1 MITIDKPNN
10 NNFHNYK
17 NQLINSKKY
26 NKNEIS
32 FKAAPDIALD
42 GITKIADLF
51 IKSQENLS
59 STRFIQDTATNWAP
73 KAIFARSKAD
83 FAEMSF
89 LEFLESAIFYFASP
103 ILGEKLFR
111 NKVFKNF
118 IPSAIKDKVN
128 EQIPKTVETI
138 VQNNTLTDEVKKRA
152 ISTKAGIVLA
162 CTAIP
167 VAEYTLSFAKN
178 LFTLKTF
185 KKSNFNNIANL
196 DKSHKETEDKEQQER
211 VERNSKKQL
220 KKAAVISA
228 LGVVSGIGLALYG
241 HKSEKLQN
249 ISKTILEPGKAVAN
263 AVSKA
268 GVKSDKVKNT
278 LSRFSLDFDSN
289 NGKLALSKGQ
299 LALTAILGLFG
310 YSKAAEDRGKL
321 DVAEV
326 WTRVP
331 LVVFYTIFG
340 GELFEKGFTKLLE
353 KKNKFPDILK
363 KNAQGKL
370 DIPSRAQLPEL
381 AQKIAQAKNTSP
393 AKELARLTKEKAF
406 VTAVPYAFSL
416 IFMGLTLS
424 AITRLWT
431 QYRYNHQ
438 QKENA
443 KNNLDIFTF
452 SQIVDTPQIYKEFE
466 ESVK

>member
-1 MITIDKPNN
+1 MITLNEKTI
-10 NNFHNYK
+10 
-17 NQLINSKKY
+17 INST
-26 NKNEIS
+26 NKNKNFNTTS
-32 FKAAPDIALD
+32 FKGGMLTGSA
-42 GITKIADLF
+42 KIADIF

-89 LEFLESAIFYFASP
+89 LEFLESGIFYFASP

-111 NKVFKNF
+111 NGIFKNF
-118 IPSAIKDKVN
+118 APSAIKSKVN
-128 EQIPKTVETI
+128 EQIPKSLEEITK
-138 VQNNTLTDEVKKRA
+138 NTAITDEVKKRA
-152 ISTKAGIVLA
+152 ISTKAGIILA
-162 CTAIP
+162 CCAIP

-196 DKSHKETEDKEQQER
+196 DKKGNEKEDKSQQER

-220 KKAAVISA
+220 KKAAVISLA
-228 LGVVSGIGLALYG
+228 GIAAGSALALTG
-241 HKSEKLQN
+241 HKSETLQK
-249 ISKTILEPGKAVAN
+249 ISKAIINPGESAAKGLN
-263 AVSKA
+263 KL
-268 GVKSDKVKNT
+268 GLKSNKLSNT
-278 LSRFSLDFDSN
+278 LSKFSLDFANN
-289 NGKLALSKGQ
+289 NGKLALGKGQ

-340 GELFEKGFTKLLE
+340 SELFEKGFTKILE
-353 KKNKFPDILK
+353 KKNKFPDIVK
-363 KNAQGKL
+363 KTAEGKL
-370 DIPSRAQLPEL
+370 TTPSRAELPAL
-381 AQKIAQAKNTSP
+381 AEKLAKINKTTP
-393 AKELARLTKEKAF
+393 AKELSRLTKEKAF
-406 VTAVPYAFSL
+406 VQAVPYAFSL
-416 IFMGLTLS
+416 LFMGFTLS

-438 QKENA
+438 NKEIA
-443 KNNLDIFTF
+443 KKNLDFFTF
-452 SQIVDTPQIYKEFE
+452 AKSIETPNIYKEIE
-466 ESVK
+466 ENIK

>member
-1 MITIDKPNN
+1 MITFNERNINN
-10 NNFHNYK
+10 RKNNTNHT
-17 NQLINSKKY
+17 
-26 NKNEIS
+26 S
-32 FKAAPDIALD
+32 FKGGETTALRGLAKAADI
-42 GITKIADLF
+42 F

-89 LEFLESAIFYFASP
+89 LEFLESGIFYFASP
-103 ILGEKLFR
+103 LLGEKLFR
-111 NKVFKNF
+111 NKIFKHF
-118 IPSAIKDKVN
+118 SPDAIKDKVN
-128 EQIPKTVETI
+128 EQIPKSVEAITK
-138 VQNNTLTDEVKKRA
+138 NTALTDEVKKRA

-162 CTAIP
+162 CAAIP

-196 DKSHKETEDKEQQER
+196 DKNNNEKEDTEQQKR

-220 KKAAVISA
+220 KKAALISVA
-228 LGVVSGIGLALYG
+228 GIAAGAALALTG
-241 HKSEKLQN
+241 HKSDVLQKV
-249 ISKTILEPGKAVAN
+249 SKTILEPGKAA
-263 AVSKA
+263 ATLLDKA
-268 GVKSDKVKNT
+268 GVKSDKIKNT
-278 LSRFSLDFDSN
+278 VSKFSLDFSNN

-340 GELFEKGFTKLLE
+340 GELFEKGFTKILE
-353 KKNKFPDILK
+353 KTNKFPDIVQK
-363 KNAQGKL
+363 TADGKL
-370 DIPSRAQLPEL
+370 KTPARAELPAL
-381 AQKIAQAKNTSP
+381 AEKIAKAKNSSP
-393 AKELARLTKEKAF
+393 ANELTRLTKEKAF
-406 VTAVPYAFSL
+406 ITAVPYAFSL
-416 IFMGLTLS
+416 LFMGLTLS

-431 QYRYNHQ
+431 QYRYNRQH
-438 QKENA
+438 KEIA
-443 KNNLDIFTF
+443 QENLDIYTF
-452 SQIVDTPQIYKEFE
+452 SRKIETPEIYKEFE
-466 ESVK
+466 QSIK